1 MYHAKLIGQ
10 EEKKYYNDF
19 VTAAAKGHILQSYE
33 WGEIKGKG
41 EWRPLRLLLEDSA
54 GNPQAAIGILQ
65 RKIPV
70 LGKNI
75 FYAPRGPVGDVHDG
89 VLMDNLFA
97 EVKKLA
103 QKRQAIFLKLD
114 PDIPSS
120 DLVFRDY
127 LKKRG
132 FLSAEKGEGF
142 SGVQP
147 KYVFR
152 LDITPEEET
161 LFANLHHKTR
171 YNIRLAQKRGVEVR
185 NDCGKDELP
194 EFYRILKETTERD
207 KFLVRSYGYFS
218 DLWDYLMPAGYLKLF
233 MAYYQQKAIAGTL
246 AFIFGDKA
254 WYIYGASS
262 NEHRNVMPNYLLQW
276 EMIRWAKNNDC
287 VMYDF
292 RGVPGNLSEDNPLYG
307 LYRFKKGFNGEYTE
321 FVGEYDLVFSPFYYQ
336 LWTNLEPIYQKNI
349 RRLINLKNRIKPAG
363 NRRDN
368 ENSEEKEG

>member
-10 EEKKYYNDF
+10 KEKKYYNDF
-19 VTAAAKGHILQSYE
+19 VAAAAKGHILQSYE

-41 EWRPLRLLLEDSA
+41 EWQPLRLLLEDSA
-54 GNPQAAIGILQ
+54 GNPQAAISILQ

-75 FYAPRGPVGDVHDG
+75 FYAPRGPVGDIHDE
-89 VLMDNLFA
+89 VLMDSLFA

-114 PDIPSS
+114 PDIPST
-120 DLVFRDY
+120 DMVFRNY
-127 LKKRG
+127 LQKRG
-132 FLSAEKGEGF
+132 FISAEKGEGF

-152 LDITPEEET
+152 LDITPDEET

-185 NDCGKDELP
+185 DDCGKDELP

-207 KFLVRSYGYFS
+207 KFLVRSYDYFA

-233 MAYYQQKAIAGTL
+233 MAYYQEKAIAGTL
-246 AFIFGDKA
+246 AFVFGDKA

-276 EMIRWAKNNDC
+276 EMIRWAQKSDC

-321 FVGEYDLVFSPFYYQ
+321 FVGEYDLVFSPFYYK

-349 RRLINLKNRIKPAG
+349 RRLIGLKNRVKPAG
-363 NRRDN
+363 N
-368 ENSEEKEG
+368 